1 MGKIVVI
8 HPDDVKY
15 KPKIR
20 SKCLGLAGTMCAGT
34 EVVEEY
40 YVVSA
45 WIDNEK
51 YLVEPP
57 ISLGD
62 LDKYCK
68 ILTSRMTITAE
79 CHESFLERLR
89 PTGFRI

>member
-1 MGKIVVI
+1 MGKVVTI
-8 HPDDVKY
+8 HPDDIKL
-15 KPKIR
+15 KQRLR
-20 SKCLGLAGTMCAGT
+20 SRCVGVAGTMCAGT

-40 YVVSA
+40 HVVSA

-79 CHESFLERLR
+79 CTDEFLKRLK

>member
-1 MGKIVVI
+1 MGKVVTI
-8 HPDDVKY
+8 YPDDIKL
-15 KPKIR
+15 KQRLR
-20 SKCLGLAGTMCAGT
+20 SRCVGVAGTMCAGT

-45 WIDNEK
+45 WVNGEK
-51 YLVEPP
+51 HLVEPP
-57 ISLGD
+57 IRFGE

-68 ILTSRMTITAE
+68 ILESKITITAE
-79 CHESFLERLR
+79 CTDEFIARLK